1 MLIHDFKILFEINE
15 IYDNLKSI
23 YNNKIKII
31 LEEIEKLKELKFL
44 LLDDI
49 QNINFN
55 ENFIQKFENLKNYNL
70 NKSQKNIIINMK

>member
-44 LLDDI
+44 KLDYI

-70 NKSQKNIIINMK
+70 NKS